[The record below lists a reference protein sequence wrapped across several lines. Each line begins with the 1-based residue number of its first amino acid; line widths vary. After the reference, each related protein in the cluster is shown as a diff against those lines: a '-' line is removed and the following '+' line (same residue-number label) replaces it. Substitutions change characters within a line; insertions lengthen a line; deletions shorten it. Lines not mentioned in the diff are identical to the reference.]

1 MLLPGETALFEERY
15 LMYLQANI
23 NPTIYASEYQRISR
37 GPIEKKTGLID
48 GKLR

>member
-1 MLLPGETALFEERY
+1 
-15 LMYLQANI
+15 MYLQANI